1 MAVTQAAV
9 TLALLSICSVSVD
22 GSQQITELRSAFGNL
37 PPATVSRFVPETS
50 TSWRGNDALRFSST
64 YAQGTTVRGFLCS
77 DFVRVGPYGSFSPFC
92 CVTSVDG
99 MFDGSGIAG
108 FAPPSKKDPNSQ
120 FPPLPPLFMSLANIT
135 GQDNQKLDKPV
146 PKPVFSF
153 ISSPEAAELQLGGY
167 DTKAVKG
174 KMNYV
179 SSLSRYA
186 YVVPVTRVKLGA
198 LEILNVKGASAGK
211 RAEAVLDSGTSCICL
226 PDNLMNGLVTGRK
239 SPFDLFHDNW
249 QHSTSAPLTITV
261 RDGLT
266 IEIPA
271 KIWLPAMQQVKGC
284 LMKDCPSDKIILGD
298 WLFQSWLV
306 LFDLGP
312 TLFDKPPR
320 LGLAARD
327 HAYGVG
333 NNYHL
338 HEAPTGVTKVA
349 MVRKAVQKKYDT
361 PKLPGYGGN
370 AATVPDVELSIVH
383 DLFYLLPVMVGKP
396 AQRFDVVFDTGS
408 SFFGLVTA
416 PASSAVVQQALVK
429 LGGKHQVKMSKQLQR
444 EVDEAESVRRRLD
457 AQNNGPLRERNFT
470 GPGPGMVGV
479 GVIGLVWG
487 VLVVGAVCAVQ
498 VVRKRQRKG
507 NGDWF

>member
-1 MAVTQAAV
+1 
-9 TLALLSICSVSVD
+9 
-22 GSQQITELRSAFGNL
+22 
-37 PPATVSRFVPETS
+37 
-50 TSWRGNDALRFSST
+50 
-64 YAQGTTVRGFLCS
+64 
-77 DFVRVGPYGSFSPFC
+77 
-92 CVTSVDG
+92 

-108 FAPPSKKDPNSQ
+108 FAPPSKRDPTSQ
-120 FPPLPPLFMSLANIT
+120 FPPLPPLFISLANIT
-135 GQDNQKLDKPV
+135 GQDNQHLDKPV

-153 ISSPEAAELQLGGY
+153 LSAPDAAELQLGGY
-167 DTKAVKG
+167 DSKAVKG
-174 KMNYV
+174 RMNYV

-186 YVVPVTRVKLGA
+186 YVVPVTSVKLGTVD
-198 LEILNVKGASAGK
+198 ILQVKGVSHGK

-226 PDNLMNGLVTGRK
+226 PDNLMKGLVTGEK
-239 SPFDLFHDNW
+239 TPW
-249 QHSTSAPLTITV
+249 QAFNGAWQSHTDATLKITV

-266 IEIPA
+266 VDIPSSV
-271 KIWLPAMQQVKGC
+271 WLPAMQQVKGC
-284 LMKDCPSDKIILGD
+284 LMKGCPSDKIILGD
-298 WLFQSWLV
+298 WLFQSWVV

-312 TLFDKPPR
+312 TNEDRPPR

-327 HAYGVG
+327 PSYGVG
-333 NNYHL
+333 RKYHM
-338 HEAPTGVTKVA
+338 HEAQSGVTKVA
-349 MVRKAVQKKYDT
+349 MVRKQVAKTYDT

-370 AATVPDVELSIVH
+370 SATVPDVELSIVH
-383 DLFYLLPVMVGKP
+383 DLFYLLPVMVGEP

-416 PASSAVVQQALVK
+416 PADSAIVQQALVK
-429 LGGKHQVKMSKQLQR
+429 LGNHKKGKLSKQLQR

-487 VLVVGAVCAVQ
+487 VLVVGGICAVQ

-507 NGDWF
+507 GADWF